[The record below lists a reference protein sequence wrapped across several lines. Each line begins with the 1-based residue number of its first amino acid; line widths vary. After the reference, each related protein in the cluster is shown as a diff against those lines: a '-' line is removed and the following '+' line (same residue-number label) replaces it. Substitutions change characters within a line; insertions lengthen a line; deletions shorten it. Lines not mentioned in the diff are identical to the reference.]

1 MAKLSA
7 KTSSWIAV
15 DTWESDEREYIPT
28 ALVLGHFANK
38 INANSGTSP
47 NTRQKKKCKVGL
59 IAGADLIGALLSPRY
74 PDQKPPDSAPQKP
87 FERTGTDVRTAVA
100 KLGERQH
107 SNIHIV
113 PQLIQNDVSS
123 TKIRLFAKRRMSVR
137 YLIPDAVVEYI
148 EEHNLY
154 RE

>member
-1 MAKLSA
+1 MAKLST

-15 DTWESDEREYIPT
+15 DMWESEKKEYIPT

-38 INANSGTSP
+38 INANS
-47 NTRQKKKCKVGL
+47 
-59 IAGADLIGALLSPRY
+59 
-74 PDQKPPDSAPQKP
+74 
-87 FERTGTDVRTAVA
+87 
-100 KLGERQH
+100 ERQH